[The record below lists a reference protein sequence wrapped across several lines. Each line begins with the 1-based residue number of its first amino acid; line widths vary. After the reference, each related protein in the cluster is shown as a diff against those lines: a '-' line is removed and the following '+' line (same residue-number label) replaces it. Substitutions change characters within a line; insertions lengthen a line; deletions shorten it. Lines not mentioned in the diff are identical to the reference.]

1 MNTLS
6 LRTFYVQVSHISQ
19 GDQDPE
25 TTHLYPRKNG
35 KRSSQICAGLEL
47 RNPVERAG
55 VPCPQTPK
63 DPHGGREGG
72 VIPPCPD
79 PHECNER
86 PRTQHQNS
94 RN

>member
-25 TTHLYPRKNG
+25 TTHLYPGKNG

-72 VIPPCPD
+72 VIPPRPD